1 MTKFNYI
8 YFKKDKKLRI
18 LNNQLNSKLTIL
30 FLHGLKSDLE
40 GKKPLFLNRYCKK
53 NKVNFLSL
61 EYAGHGK
68 SYGKFENGTISQWK
82 NNVKFVIRKI
92 IKKKKILIVGSSLGA
107 WLGLLQFQDF
117 KKQIIGFIGIGSA
130 PEFLDRLIWQKL
142 RNNEK
147 KMFLKKKFYMLK
159 SDGYEYKI
167 KLALVKDG
175 RKNKVLNKKINSKIP
190 VFLIHGKKDDVVP
203 LKLSRKIFSI
213 FPRAK
218 KKMEVIKGGDHSLSR
233 KGDLNK
239 LANLINKV
247 IY

>member
-18 LNNQLNSKLTIL
+18 LNSKLNSKLTVV

-40 GKKPLFLNRYCKK
+40 GKKPLFLNKYCKK

-61 EYAGHGK
+61 EYSGHGK
-68 SYGKFENGTISQWK
+68 SYGKFENGTISKWR

-92 IKKKKILIVGSSLGA
+92 IKKEKFLIVGSSLGA
-107 WLGLLQFQDF
+107 WLGLLQFQEF

-142 RNNEK
+142 KNNEK
-147 KMFLKKKFYMLK
+147 KTFLKKKFYMLK
-159 SDGYEYKI
+159 SDDYDYKI
-167 KLALVKDG
+167 KLALLKDG
-175 RKNKVLNKKINSKIP
+175 RKNKVLNRKINSKIP

-203 LKLSRKIFSI
+203 INLSKKIFSI
-213 FPRAK
+213 FPKAK
-218 KKMEVIKGGDHSLSR
+218 KKIQIIKGGDHSLSR

-239 LANLINKV
+239 LANLIDE
-247 IY
+247 IIH

>member
-1 MTKFNYI
+1 M
-8 YFKKDKKLRI
+8 
-18 LNNQLNSKLTIL
+18 
-30 FLHGLKSDLE
+30 E

-53 NKVNFLSL
+53 NKINFLSL
-61 EYAGHGK
+61 EYTGHGK
-68 SYGKFENGTISQWK
+68 SQGKFENGTISQWR

-92 IKKKKILIVGSSLGA
+92 IKKEKFLIVGSSLGA

-142 RNNEK
+142 KNNEK

-167 KLALVKDG
+167 KLSFLKDG
-175 RKNKVLNKKINSKIP
+175 RKNKVLNRTINSKIP

-203 LKLSRKIFSI
+203 INLSKKIFSI
-213 FPRAK
+213 FPKAK
-218 KKMEVIKGGDHSLSR
+218 KKIQIIKGGDHSLSR

-239 LANLINKV
+239 LANLIDK
-247 IY
+247 IIH

>member
-18 LNNQLNSKLTIL
+18 LNNKLNSKLTIV

-61 EYAGHGK
+61 EYSGHGK
-68 SYGKFENGTISQWK
+68 SYGKFENGTISNWK
-82 NNVKFVIRKI
+82 NNVKFVIHKI
-92 IKKKKILIVGSSLGA
+92 IKKEKFLIVGSSLGA
-107 WLGLLQFQDF
+107 WLGLLQFQEF
-117 KKQIIGFIGIGSA
+117 KKQIIGFIGVGSA

>member
-18 LNNQLNSKLTIL
+18 LNSKLNSKLTIV

-61 EYAGHGK
+61 EYSGHGK
-68 SYGKFENGTISQWK
+68 SYGKFENGTISEWK
-82 NNVKFVIRKI
+82 NNVNFTIHKIVKREKFLI
-92 IKKKKILIVGSSLGA
+92 IGSSLGA
-107 WLGLLQFQDF
+107 WLGLLQFQNF
-117 KKQIIGFIGIGSA
+117 QKQIIGFIGIGSA

-142 RNNEK
+142 NNNEK

-159 SDGYEYKI
+159 SDNYDYKI
-167 KLALVKDG
+167 KLALLKDG

-203 LKLSRKIFSI
+203 LKLSKKIFGI
-213 FPRAK
+213 FPKAK
-218 KKMEVIKGGDHSLSR
+218 KKMEVVKGGDHSLSR

-239 LANLINKV
+239 LAKLIDEI

>member
-18 LNNQLNSKLTIL
+18 LNSKLNSKLTVV

-40 GKKPLFLNRYCKK
+40 GKKPLFLNKYCKK

-61 EYAGHGK
+61 EYSGHGK
-68 SYGKFENGTISQWK
+68 SYGKFENGTISNWK
-82 NNVKFVIRKI
+82 NNVKFVIHKI
-92 IKKKKILIVGSSLGA
+92 IKKEKFLIVGSSLGA
-107 WLGLLQFQDF
+107 WLGLLQFQEF
-117 KKQIIGFIGIGSA
+117 KKQIIGFIGVGSA

-142 RNNEK
+142 NNNEK

-159 SDGYEYKI
+159 SDNYDYKI
-167 KLALVKDG
+167 KLALLKDG

-203 LKLSRKIFSI
+203 LKLSKKIFSI
-213 FPRAK
+213 FPQAK
-218 KKMEVIKGGDHSLSR
+218 KKIKIIKGGDHSLSR
-233 KGDLNK
+233 RRDLNE
-239 LANLINKV
+239 LANLINEI

>member
-8 YFKKDKKLRI
+8 YFKKDRKLRI
-18 LNNQLNSKLTIL
+18 LNSKLNSRLTVV
-30 FLHGLKSDLE
+30 FLHGLKSDME

-53 NKVNFLSL
+53 NKISFLSL

-68 SYGKFENGTISQWK
+68 SYGKFENGTISQWR

-92 IKKKKILIVGSSLGA
+92 IKKGKFLIVGSSLGA
-107 WLGLLQFQDF
+107 WLGLLQFEDF

-142 RNNEK
+142 KNNEK

-167 KLALVKDG
+167 KLAFLKDG
-175 RKNKVLNKKINSKIP
+175 RKNKVLNRQINSKIP

-203 LKLSRKIFSI
+203 LKLSKKIFGI
-213 FPRAK
+213 FPKAK
-218 KKMEVIKGGDHSLSR
+218 KKMEIVKGGDHSLSR
-233 KGDLNK
+233 KGDLK
-239 LANLINKV
+239 KIANLMDKI

>member
-18 LNNQLNSKLTIL
+18 LNSKLNSKLTVV
-30 FLHGLKSDLE
+30 FLHGLKSDME

-61 EYAGHGK
+61 EYSGHGK
-68 SYGKFENGTISQWK
+68 SYGKFESGTISTWK

-92 IKKKKILIVGSSLGA
+92 IKKKKFLIIGSSLGA
-107 WLGLLQFQDF
+107 WLGLLQFQHF
-117 KKQIIGFIGIGSA
+117 EKQIIGFIGIGSA

-142 RNNEK
+142 KNSEK
-147 KMFLKKKFYMLK
+147 KIFLKKKFYMLK

-167 KLALVKDG
+167 KLAFLKDG

-218 KKMEVIKGGDHSLSR
+218 KKMEIIKGGDHSLSR
-233 KGDLNK
+233 RGDLNK
-239 LANLINKV
+239 LASLINKV

>member
-18 LNNQLNSKLTIL
+18 LNSKLNSKLTIV

-61 EYAGHGK
+61 EYSGHGK
-68 SYGKFENGTISQWK
+68 SHGKFENGTISNWK
-82 NNVKFVIRKI
+82 NDVKFVIRKI
-92 IKKKKILIVGSSLGA
+92 IKKEKFLIVGSSLGA
-107 WLGLLQFQDF
+107 WLGLLQFQEF

-130 PEFLDRLIWQKL
+130 PEFLDRLVWQKL
-142 RNNEK
+142 KNNEK
-147 KMFLKKKFYMLK
+147 KLLLKKKFYMLK

-167 KLALVKDG
+167 KLALLKDG
-175 RKNKVLNKKINSKIP
+175 RKNKVLNNKINSKIP
-190 VFLIHGKKDDVVP
+190 VFLIHGEKDDVVP
-203 LKLSRKIFSI
+203 LKLSKKIFGI
-213 FPRAK
+213 FPKAK
-218 KKMEVIKGGDHSLSR
+218 KKMEIVKGGDHSLSR
-233 KGDLNK
+233 KEDLK
-239 LANLINKV
+239 KIANLIDEI

>member
-8 YFKKDKKLRI
+8 YFKKYKKLRI
-18 LNNQLNSKLTIL
+18 LNSKLNSRLTVV
-30 FLHGLKSDLE
+30 FLHGLKSDME

-68 SYGKFENGTISQWK
+68 SYGKFENGTISEWA
-82 NNVKFVIRKI
+82 NNIKFVIRKI
-92 IKKKKILIVGSSLGA
+92 IKSEKFLIVGSSLGA

-142 RNNEK
+142 KNNER

-167 KLALVKDG
+167 KLALLKDG
-175 RKNKVLNKKINSKIP
+175 RKNKVFNKKINSKIP

-203 LKLSRKIFSI
+203 ISLPRKIFSI
-213 FPRAK
+213 FPKAK
-218 KKMEVIKGGDHSLSR
+218 KKMEIVRGGDHSLSR
-233 KGDLNK
+233 KRDLNK
-239 LANLINKV
+239 LKHLVDEI

>member
-18 LNNQLNSKLTIL
+18 LNSKLNSKLTIV

-61 EYAGHGK
+61 EYSGHGK
-68 SYGKFENGTISQWK
+68 SYGKFENGTISNWK
-82 NNVKFVIRKI
+82 NDVKFVIRKI
-92 IKKKKILIVGSSLGA
+92 IKKEKFLIVGSSLGA
-107 WLGLLQFQDF
+107 WLGLLQFQEF

-130 PEFLDRLIWQKL
+130 PEFLDRLVWQKL
-142 RNNEK
+142 KNNEK
-147 KMFLKKKFYMLK
+147 KLLLKKKFYMLK

-167 KLALVKDG
+167 KLALLKDG
-175 RKNKVLNKKINSKIP
+175 RKNKVLNNKINSKIP
-190 VFLIHGKKDDVVP
+190 VFLIHGEKDDVVP
-203 LKLSRKIFSI
+203 LKLSKKIFGI
-213 FPRAK
+213 FPKAK
-218 KKMEVIKGGDHSLSR
+218 KKMEIVKGGDHSLSR
-233 KGDLNK
+233 KGDLK
-239 LANLINKV
+239 KIANLMDEI

>member
-18 LNNQLNSKLTIL
+18 LNSKFNSNVTVV
-30 FLHGLKSDLE
+30 FLHGLKSDIE

-61 EYAGHGK
+61 EYSGHGK
-68 SYGKFENGTISQWK
+68 SYGKFENGTISKWR
-82 NNVKFVIRKI
+82 NNVKFVIKKI
-92 IKKKKILIVGSSLGA
+92 IIKEKFLIVGSSLGA

-117 KKQIIGFIGIGSA
+117 KRQIIGFIGIGSA
-130 PEFLDRLIWQKL
+130 PEFLDRLIWQILKDD
-142 RNNEK
+142 EK
-147 KMFLKKKFYMLK
+147 KLFLKKKFYMLK

-167 KLALVKDG
+167 KLSLLKDG
-175 RKNKVLNKKINSKIP
+175 RKNKVLNRKINSKIP

-203 LKLSRKIFSI
+203 INLSKKIFSI
-213 FPRAK
+213 FPKAK
-218 KKMEVIKGGDHSLSR
+218 KKIQIIKGGDHSLSR

-239 LANLINKV
+239 LANLIDE
-247 IY
+247 IIH

>member
-18 LNNQLNSKLTIL
+18 LNSKLNSKLTVV

-40 GKKPLFLNRYCKK
+40 GKKPLFLNKYCKK

-61 EYAGHGK
+61 EYSGHGK
-68 SYGKFENGTISQWK
+68 SYGKFENGTISKWR

-92 IKKKKILIVGSSLGA
+92 IKKEKFLIVGSSLGA
-107 WLGLLQFQDF
+107 WLGLLQFQEF

-142 RNNEK
+142 KNNEK
-147 KMFLKKKFYMLK
+147 KTFLKKKFYMLK
-159 SDGYEYKI
+159 SDDYDYKI
-167 KLALVKDG
+167 KLALLKDG
-175 RKNKVLNKKINSKIP
+175 RKNKVLNRKINSKIP

-203 LKLSRKIFSI
+203 LKLSKKIFSI
-213 FPRAK
+213 FPQAK
-218 KKMEVIKGGDHSLSR
+218 KKIKIIKGGDHSLSR
-233 KGDLNK
+233 KGDLNE
-239 LANLINKV
+239 LANLINEI

>member
-18 LNNQLNSKLTIL
+18 LNSKLNSKLTVV
-30 FLHGLKSDLE
+30 FLHGWKSDLE

-61 EYAGHGK
+61 EYSGHGK
-68 SYGKFENGTISQWK
+68 SYGKFENGTISQWR

-92 IKKKKILIVGSSLGA
+92 IKKEKFLIVGSSLGA
-107 WLGLLQFQDF
+107 WLGLLQFQNF
-117 KKQIIGFIGIGSA
+117 QKQIIGFIGIGSA

-142 RNNEK
+142 KNNEK
-147 KMFLKKKFYMLK
+147 KLFLKKKFYMLK

-167 KLALVKDG
+167 KLALLKDG

-203 LKLSRKIFSI
+203 LKLSKKIFSI
-213 FPRAK
+213 FPQAK
-218 KKMEVIKGGDHSLSR
+218 KKIKIIKGGDHSLSR
-233 KGDLNK
+233 RGDLNE
-239 LANLINKV
+239 LANLINEI

>member
-18 LNNQLNSKLTIL
+18 LNNKLNSKLTIV

-61 EYAGHGK
+61 EYSGHGK
-68 SYGKFENGTISQWK
+68 SYGKFENGTISNWK
-82 NNVKFVIRKI
+82 NNVKFVIHKI
-92 IKKKKILIVGSSLGA
+92 IKKEKFLIVGSSLGA
-107 WLGLLQFQDF
+107 WLGLLQFQEF
-117 KKQIIGFIGIGSA
+117 KKQIIGFIGVGSA

-142 RNNEK
+142 KDNEK
-147 KMFLKKKFYMLK
+147 KLLLKKKFYMLK

-167 KLALVKDG
+167 KLALLKDG

-203 LKLSRKIFSI
+203 LKLSKKIFSI
-213 FPRAK
+213 FPQAK
-218 KKMEVIKGGDHSLSR
+218 KKIKIIKGGDHSLSR
-233 KGDLNK
+233 RGDLNE
-239 LANLINKV
+239 LANLINEI

>member
-18 LNNQLNSKLTIL
+18 LNSKLNSKLTVV

-40 GKKPLFLNRYCKK
+40 GKKPLFLNKYCKK

-61 EYAGHGK
+61 EYSGHGK
-68 SYGKFENGTISQWK
+68 SYGKFENGTISKWR

-92 IKKKKILIVGSSLGA
+92 IKKEKFLIVGSSLGA
-107 WLGLLQFQDF
+107 WLGLLQFQEF

-142 RNNEK
+142 KNNEK
-147 KMFLKKKFYMLK
+147 KTFLKKKFYMLK
-159 SDGYEYKI
+159 SDDYDYKI
-167 KLALVKDG
+167 KLALLKDG
-175 RKNKVLNKKINSKIP
+175 RKNKVLNRKINSKIP

-203 LKLSRKIFSI
+203 LKLSKKIFSI
-213 FPRAK
+213 FPQAK
-218 KKMEVIKGGDHSLSR
+218 KKIKIIKGGDHSLSR
-233 KGDLNK
+233 RGDLNE
-239 LANLINKV
+239 LANLINEI

>member
-18 LNNQLNSKLTIL
+18 LNSKLNSKLTIV

-61 EYAGHGK
+61 EYSGHGK
-68 SYGKFENGTISQWK
+68 SYGKFENGTISNWK
-82 NNVKFVIRKI
+82 NNVTFVIHKI
-92 IKKKKILIVGSSLGA
+92 IKKEKFLIVGSSLGA
-107 WLGLLQFQDF
+107 WLGLLQFQEF
-117 KKQIIGFIGIGSA
+117 KKQIIGFIGVGSA

-142 RNNEK
+142 KDNEK
-147 KMFLKKKFYMLK
+147 KLLLKKKFYMLK

-167 KLALVKDG
+167 KLALLKDG
-175 RKNKVLNKKINSKIP
+175 RKNKVLNRKINSKIP

-203 LKLSRKIFSI
+203 LKLSKKIFSI
-213 FPRAK
+213 FPQAK
-218 KKMEVIKGGDHSLSR
+218 KKIKIIKGGDHSLSR
-233 KGDLNK
+233 RGDLNE
-239 LANLINKV
+239 LANLINEI

>member
-18 LNNQLNSKLTIL
+18 LNSKLNSKLTVV

-40 GKKPLFLNRYCKK
+40 GKKPLFLNKYCKK
-53 NKVNFLSL
+53 KKVNFLSL
-61 EYAGHGK
+61 EYSGHGK
-68 SYGKFENGTISQWK
+68 SYGKFENGTISQWR

-92 IKKKKILIVGSSLGA
+92 IKKEKFLIVGSSLGA

-142 RNNEK
+142 KNNEK
-147 KMFLKKKFYMLK
+147 KTFLKKKFYMLK
-159 SDGYEYKI
+159 SDDYDYKI
-167 KLALVKDG
+167 KLALLKDG
-175 RKNKVLNKKINSKIP
+175 RKNKVLNRKINSKIP

-203 LKLSRKIFSI
+203 INLSKKIFSI
-213 FPRAK
+213 FPKAK
-218 KKMEVIKGGDHSLSR
+218 KKIQIIKGGDHSLSR

-239 LANLINKV
+239 LANLIDE
-247 IY
+247 IIH

>member
-18 LNNQLNSKLTIL
+18 LNNKLNSKLTIV

-61 EYAGHGK
+61 EYSGHGK
-68 SYGKFENGTISQWK
+68 SYGKFENGTISNWK
-82 NNVKFVIRKI
+82 NNVKFVIHKI
-92 IKKKKILIVGSSLGA
+92 IKKEKFLIVGSSLGA
-107 WLGLLQFQDF
+107 WLGLLQFQEF
-117 KKQIIGFIGIGSA
+117 KKQIIGFIGVGSA

-142 RNNEK
+142 KNNEK
-147 KMFLKKKFYMLK
+147 KLLLKKKFYMLK

-167 KLALVKDG
+167 KLALLKDG
-175 RKNKVLNKKINSKIP
+175 RKNKVLNKKINLKIP
-190 VFLIHGKKDDVVP
+190 VFLIDGEKDDVVP
-203 LKLSRKIFSI
+203 LKLSKKIFGI
-213 FPRAK
+213 FPKAK
-218 KKMEVIKGGDHSLSR
+218 KKMEIVKGGDHSLSR
-233 KGDLNK
+233 KGDLK
-239 LANLINKV
+239 KIANLMDKI

>member
-18 LNNQLNSKLTIL
+18 LNSKLNSRLTIV
-30 FLHGLKSDLE
+30 FLHGLKSDME

-68 SYGKFENGTISQWK
+68 SYGKFESGTISQWK
-82 NNVKFVIRKI
+82 SNVKFVIRKI
-92 IKKKKILIVGSSLGA
+92 IKKEKFLIVGSSLGA
-107 WLGLLQFQDF
+107 WLGLLQFQEF

-130 PEFLDRLIWQKL
+130 PEFLDRLVWQKL
-142 RNNEK
+142 KNNEK
-147 KMFLKKKFYMLK
+147 KLLLKKKFYMLK

-167 KLALVKDG
+167 KLALLKDG

-203 LKLSRKIFSI
+203 LKLSKKIFSI
-213 FPRAK
+213 FPQAK
-218 KKMEVIKGGDHSLSR
+218 KKIKIIKGGDHSLSR
-233 KGDLNK
+233 RGDLNE
-239 LANLINKV
+239 LANLINEI

>member
-18 LNNQLNSKLTIL
+18 LNSKLNSKLTVV
-30 FLHGLKSDLE
+30 FLHGLKSDME

-61 EYAGHGK
+61 EYSGHGK
-68 SYGKFENGTISQWK
+68 SHGKFENGTISNWK
-82 NNVKFVIRKI
+82 NDVKFVIRKI
-92 IKKKKILIVGSSLGA
+92 IKKEKFLIVGSSLGA
-107 WLGLLQFQDF
+107 WLGLLQFQEF

-142 RNNEK
+142 KNNEK
-147 KMFLKKKFYMLK
+147 KLFLKKKFYMLK

-167 KLALVKDG
+167 KLAFLKDG
-175 RKNKVLNKKINSKIP
+175 RKNKVLNKKINLKIP

-203 LKLSRKIFSI
+203 LKLSKKSSI
-213 FPRAK
+213 FFLK
-218 KKMEVIKGGDHSLSR
+218 QKR
-233 KGDLNK
+233 KYRL
-239 LANLINKV
+239 
-247 IY
+247 